1 MVNQMNSSADSRA
14 SLPAGAGLGDAQVHA
29 ARPHGSAGHDHD
41 PLDHPHDHTQPR
53 GRAARDAREHAEHGD
68 HEDHSHDLGMAMVGL
83 DAPNGRA
90 TDQAPPAA
98 VSSPPA
104 AIAAFEAAGE
114 LLRALAAPVRIAIV
128 VRLGAGPQCV
138 HDLVESTG
146 APQPLISQHLRVL
159 RGAGVVRG
167 VRRGREIAY
176 SLTDEHIGHI
186 VADAISHARE
196 AR

>member
-1 MVNQMNSSADSRA
+1 MTFSAESRA
-14 SLPAGAGLGDAQVHA
+14 SLHGGTGLSDPQTQV
-29 ARPHGSAGHDHD
+29 ARTHTHGHD
-41 PLDHPHDHTQPR
+41 PLDDPHGHAPGPETRRPPR
-53 GRAARDAREHAEHGD
+53 DTRALEESDE
-68 HEDHSHDLGMAMVGL
+68 HSHDLGLAVVGL
-83 DAPNGRA
+83 DAPAGRA
-90 TDQAPPAA
+90 ADIRESAPRTESPAPPAA
-98 VSSPPA
+98 V
-104 AIAAFEAAGE
+104 AAFEAAGE

>member
-1 MVNQMNSSADSRA
+1 MVNQMNLSDSRA
-14 SLPAGAGLGDAQVHA
+14 SLPGGAGLDDAHVHG
-29 ARPHGSAGHDHD
+29 ARPHGPADHSHD
-41 PLDHPHDHTQPR
+41 PLEDPHENGQPR
-53 GRAARDAREHAEHGD
+53 GRVARDTRGRDDQDE
-68 HEDHSHDLGMAMVGL
+68 HSHDLGLAMVGL

-90 TDQAPPAA
+90 TDLGQTAPPVAA
-98 VSSPPA
+98 SPPA